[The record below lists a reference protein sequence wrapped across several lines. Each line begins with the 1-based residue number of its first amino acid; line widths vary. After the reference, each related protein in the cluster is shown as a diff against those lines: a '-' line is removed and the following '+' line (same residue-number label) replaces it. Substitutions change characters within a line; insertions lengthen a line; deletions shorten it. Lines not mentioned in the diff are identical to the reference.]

1 MQVSPP
7 AVKLQYTLK
16 ESPEQPWLGSI
27 QYSPKTNE
35 KIFALYS
42 RNSASNSSDWKIQV
56 LLLPND
62 PPKFV
67 GKLFYLNDEKATLSF
82 LPHDLLLLLLFMK
95 DNTRIKVWFYLRPF
109 VFVSFYFKPRL
120 LQDTAEVLEE
130 LQRPQSRGGRTL
142 CMKRTLQVSTIW
154 PCQYF
159 S

>member
-42 RNSASNSSDWKIQV
+42 GNGIWKIQV
-56 LLLPND
+56 LLLRNG

-67 GKLFYLNDEKATLSF
+67 AKFFYLNDEKGTLSL
-82 LPHDLLLLLLFMK
+82 LPCDLSLLFMK
-95 DNTRIKVWFYLRPF
+95 DNTRVNVYFYLHPF
-109 VFVSFYFKPRL
+109 GFV
-120 LQDTAEVLEE
+120 
-130 LQRPQSRGGRTL
+130 
-142 CMKRTLQVSTIW
+142 
-154 PCQYF
+154 
-159 S
+159 